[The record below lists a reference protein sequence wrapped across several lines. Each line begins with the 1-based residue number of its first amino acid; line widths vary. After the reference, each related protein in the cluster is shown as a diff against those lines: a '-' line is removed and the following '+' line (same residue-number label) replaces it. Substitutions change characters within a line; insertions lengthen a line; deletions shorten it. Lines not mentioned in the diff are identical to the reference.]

1 MELPFRWQLG
11 NLPFVW
17 LRERGVMQLEGAS
30 AVVSGGASGLGA
42 ATCRALAAR
51 GARVVAL
58 DLAGDPATLPSGVE
72 LFLGDVTDI
81 EAVRGAVARAS
92 EAGPVRVAV
101 SCAGVGSSQRVASR
115 TRDGGVRAGDPAAF
129 RRVIDIN
136 LMGTFNVMS
145 AAAEAMALQS
155 QTADGPTVGVLVNT
169 ASIAAFEGQVGQ
181 GAYAASKAAVVA
193 LTFTAARDLAPL
205 GIRVNAIA
213 PGVMETPILGGIRD
227 DVRAGIVSSVVFPQR
242 MGQPDEFAA
251 LVMHLVDNEY
261 LNGETIRL
269 DAATRLPYDDPQRR

>member
-1 MELPFRWQLG
+1 MD
-11 NLPFVW
+11 
-17 LRERGVMQLEGAS
+17 LEGMS

-42 ATCRALAAR
+42 ATCSALAAR
-51 GARVVAL
+51 GAHVVAF
-58 DLAGDPATLPSGVE
+58 DLAGDQGALPQGVTLV
-72 LFLGDVTDI
+72 LGDVTDI
-81 EAVRGAVARAS
+81 DAVTSAVRQASAR
-92 EAGPVRVAV
+92 GPLRVAV

-115 TRDGGVRAGDPAAF
+115 SRDGGIRAGDPAAF

-136 LMGTFNVMS
+136 LNGTFNLMS
-145 AAAEAMALQS
+145 AAAEAMANVPRD
-155 QTADGPTVGVLVNT
+155 ADGGTAGVLVNT

-227 DVRAGIVSSVVFPQR
+227 DVRAGIVSSVVFPSR
-242 MGQPDEFAA
+242 LGRPDEFAA

-269 DAATRLPYDDPQRR
+269 DAATRLPHADPQMR

>member
-1 MELPFRWQLG
+1 VDLLG
-11 NLPFVW
+11 T
-17 LRERGVMQLEGAS
+17 S
-30 AVVSGGASGLGA
+30 ALVSGGASGLGA
-42 ATCRALAAR
+42 ATCRALASR
-51 GARVVAL
+51 GARVVAF
-58 DLAGDPATLPSGVE
+58 DLGGDPAATPDGVE
-72 LFLGDVTDI
+72 LILGDVTDL
-81 EAVRGAVARAS
+81 ESVRHAADRAA
-92 EAGPVRVAV
+92 ELGPLRVAV

-115 TRDGGVRAGDPAAF
+115 SRSGEVRAGDAASF

-136 LMGTFNVMS
+136 LIGTFHVMS
-145 AAAEAMALQS
+145 VAAELIARQERPDSAS
-155 QTADGPTVGVLVNT
+155 TSGVLVNT
-169 ASIAAFEGQVGQ
+169 ASIAAYEGQVGQ

-227 DVRAGIVSSVVFPQR
+227 DVRDGIVSSVVFPPR
-242 MGQPDEFAA
+242 LGRPDEFAA

-269 DAATRLPYDDPQRR
+269 DAATRLPHDDPQRR

>member
-1 MELPFRWQLG
+1 MEL
-11 NLPFVW
+11 
-17 LRERGVMQLEGAS
+17 EGTS

-42 ATCRALAAR
+42 ATCAALAAR

-58 DLAGDPATLPSGVE
+58 DLAGDPDALPPGVE
-72 LFLGDVTDI
+72 LFLGDVTDVD
-81 EAVRGAVARAS
+81 AVRAAVRRAA
-92 EAGPVRVAV
+92 EWGPLRVGV

-145 AAAEAMALQS
+145 VAAEAMAGQS
-155 QTADGPTVGVLVNT
+155 RPSDGRTVGVLVNT

-227 DVRAGIVSSVVFPQR
+227 DVKAGIVSSVVFPHR
-242 MGQPDEFAA
+242 LGRPDEFAA

-269 DAATRLPYDDPQRR
+269 DAATRLPHDDPQLR

>member
-1 MELPFRWQLG
+1 MELQ
-11 NLPFVW
+11 
-17 LRERGVMQLEGAS
+17 GAS

-42 ATCRALAAR
+42 ATAAALASR
-51 GARVVAL
+51 GMRVVAM
-58 DLAGDPATLPSGVE
+58 DLSSPSVAPPDGVDIWQ
-72 LFLGDVTDI
+72 GDVTDVDQ
-81 EAVRGAVARAS
+81 VRAAVAHAVGF
-92 EAGPVRVAV
+92 GPLRVAV

-115 TRDGGVRAGDPAAF
+115 GRDGSARAGDPMAF

-136 LMGTFNVMS
+136 LMGTFHLMS
-145 AAAEAMALQS
+145 VAAEAICADS
-155 QTADGPTVGVLVNT
+155 SAAPTATVGVIINT

-205 GIRVNAIA
+205 GVRVNAIA

-227 DVRAGIVSSVVFPQR
+227 DVRAGIESSTVFPR
-242 MGQPDEFAA
+242 RLGRPEEFAA
-251 LVMHLVDNEY
+251 LVMHLIDNEY

-269 DAATRLPYDDPQRR
+269 DAATRLPHDDPQLR

>member
-1 MELPFRWQLG
+1 MDLA
-11 NLPFVW
+11 
-17 LRERGVMQLEGAS
+17 GAS
-30 AVVSGGASGLGA
+30 AIVSGGASGLGA

-51 GARVVAL
+51 GARVVAF
-58 DLAGDPATLPSGVE
+58 DRAGDAATMPEGVE
-72 LFLGDVTDI
+72 LVLGDVTDAD
-81 EAVRGAVARAS
+81 AVRDAVERA
-92 EAGPVRVAV
+92 AAYGPLRVGV

-115 TRDGGVRAGDPAAF
+115 TRDGAVRAGDPAVF

-136 LMGTFNVMS
+136 LLGTFHVMS
-145 AAAEAMALQS
+145 AAAEVMAAQPRP
-155 QTADGPTVGVLVNT
+155 ADDRSTGVLVNT

-213 PGVMETPILGGIRD
+213 PGVMETPILGGIRE
-227 DVRAGIVSSVVFPQR
+227 DVKAGIVASVVYPHR
-242 MGQPDEFAA
+242 LGRPDEFAS
-251 LVMHLVDNEY
+251 LVMHLIDNEY

-269 DAATRLPYDDPQRR
+269 DAATRLPHEDPQLR